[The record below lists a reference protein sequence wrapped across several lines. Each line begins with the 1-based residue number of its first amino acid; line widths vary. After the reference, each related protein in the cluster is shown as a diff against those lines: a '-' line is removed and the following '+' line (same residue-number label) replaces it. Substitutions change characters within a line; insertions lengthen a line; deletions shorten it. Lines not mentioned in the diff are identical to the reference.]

1 MSTDIKRACRW
12 SVVDR
17 GLLDGPFDDSLTD
30 IMDQRRRKK
39 ELFDQTDTKL
49 VIFLMRFW
57 FYAYSLTFIG
67 SHRNLS

>member
-12 SVVDR
+12 SDVDR

-49 VIFLMRFW
+49 VIFFNAIVVLRIQLNIYW
-57 FYAYSLTFIG
+57 IA
-67 SHRNLS
+67 

>member
-49 VIFLMRFW
+49 VFFFNAILVLRIQLNIYW
-57 FYAYSLTFIG
+57 IA
-67 SHRNLS
+67 